1 MSIFVNC
8 RKCRLEGEITVQA
21 GRCPELNYSLM
32 DEHGGLNEG
41 VVTPADMLSFA
52 RQVAMA
58 MVCVFSQFN
67 TLFEPPNVPI
77 FHEMAQLFL
86 FNIYSVVSITSDSMP
101 KYSIF
106 AYYFI

>member
-1 MSIFVNC
+1 MSIFDNC

-58 MVCVFSQFN
+58 MVCVFSQLY
-67 TLFEPPNVPI
+67 TSFEPPNNILMPMMTYPI
-77 FHEMAQLFL
+77 LH
-86 FNIYSVVSITSDSMP
+86 FNVNDDVFNSP
-101 KYSIF
+101 F
-106 AYYFI
+106 